1 MKKIYFM
8 LSFALITA
16 FAGCKKYIDV
26 NYDPN
31 RPIDVKE
38 SLMLPPVQM
47 LISQNINASGDANL
61 SVILQQYLQ
70 VMALNQVAP
79 NFGTYQMFAV
89 DMDGDWN
96 NVYVRTLN
104 NLNLLTIKAT
114 ANGNYNYAAIS
125 KILTAYTLGY
135 ATDAWGDLPYSQ
147 AFKGTSNPT
156 PVYDTQQQI
165 YGQIQRLLDESIAD
179 IGRNA
184 GLAPGA
190 DDLNYSGNMAKW
202 RKLAY
207 TLKARYY
214 MHLSKAPGTT
224 PAAQA
229 QLALTAL
236 SNGME
241 NNSDDFKLAFSG
253 AAGAENP
260 WQQNFL
266 PGTTFV
272 LANTFVDNFKTRNDP
287 RLTKMIRPAVQTGL
301 FTGRQIGLDDIGSLE
316 SYSTPADFYAAAGAS
331 NYLVNYTEA
340 AFLKAEATLI
350 ISGAT
355 AAQPFYTEGV
365 LRHMEKVG
373 VSTTDATTYLAAR
386 GELTSANAIR
396 LIIEEKSISNFL
408 NSENYTDWRR
418 TGFPA
423 LTKVRNALSEI
434 PRRVLYPNSEV
445 TSNPQ
450 PQQRAKITDRLW
462 WDAN

>member
-1 MKKIYFM
+1 
-8 LSFALITA
+8 
-16 FAGCKKYIDV
+16 
-26 NYDPN
+26 
-31 RPIDVKE
+31 
-38 SLMLPPVQM
+38 
-47 LISQNINASGDANL
+47 
-61 SVILQQYLQ
+61 
-70 VMALNQVAP
+70 
-79 NFGTYQMFAV
+79 
-89 DMDGDWN
+89 
-96 NVYVRTLN
+96 
-104 NLNLLTIKAT
+104 
-114 ANGNYNYAAIS
+114 
-125 KILTAYTLGY
+125 
-135 ATDAWGDLPYSQ
+135 
-147 AFKGTSNPT
+147 
-156 PVYDTQQQI
+156 
-165 YGQIQRLLDESIAD
+165 
-179 IGRNA
+179 
-184 GLAPGA
+184 
-190 DDLNYSGNMAKW
+190 
-202 RKLAY
+202 
-207 TLKARYY
+207 
-214 MHLSKAPGTT
+214 
-224 PAAQA
+224 
-229 QLALTAL
+229 
-236 SNGME
+236 ME
-241 NNSDDFKLAFSG
+241 NNSDDFKLTFSG